1 MKKQLQRDFQH
12 IFWVGLS
19 TGGNALLSFIAGMLL
34 VRFLP
39 AAEYGLLSVA
49 TAVLLVVQEFVGRGI
64 NDGLVQLGTIH
75 AAGSAERTC
84 HIFKAGLL
92 LKCLSCIL
100 IMALLIGLPSG
111 VGRLLGF
118 NQLKASFPAL
128 AMAITGYGIWTYMLC
143 WLQAHMA
150 FGRFAIL
157 QPLSNIL
164 RTVCYL
170 AFIATVGLGWIPVLW
185 IIAASFWIAVGVTAP
200 PLWRALRSVP
210 LHGPSFNRAFFD
222 LWRCTR
228 WGILSAVAFVA
239 LTRMDIFA
247 LTHYASATDVALYN
261 AAWQVLIIIDLAT
274 VTIMTVMIPKVA
286 HCSTLHGFISWLGRT
301 LLMSGAAAILT
312 LPLVMCPQWY
322 IPMLFGD
329 QYTASIP
336 VIHILY
342 WGNILG
348 LMAFPLVGI
357 LYTRHAF
364 HVNAGLQVLLLA
376 VSIPVY
382 AMAAQHK
389 GIIGV
394 AWATLALRGANACLI
409 TGLAGYLL
417 KPERTFSPDQNS
429 DGALS
434 AKSTSEFS

>member
-1 MKKQLQRDFQH
+1 MKRQLQRDFQH

-34 VRFLP
+34 VRFMP
-39 AAEYGLLSVA
+39 AAEYGLLSAA
-49 TAVLLVVQEFVGRGI
+49 TAVMLVVQEFVGRGI
-64 NDGLVQLGTIH
+64 NDGLVRLGTVH

-92 LKCLSCIL
+92 LKSLSCIA
-100 IMALLIGLPSG
+100 IMTLLIGFPSG

-118 NQLKASFPAL
+118 NQLQASFPAL
-128 AMAITGYGIWTYMLC
+128 AVAIAGYGIWTYMLC
-143 WLQAHMA
+143 WFQAHMA
-150 FGRFAIL
+150 FGRFAAL
-157 QPLSNIL
+157 QPLSNLL
-164 RTVCYL
+164 RMVCYL
-170 AFIATVGLGWIPVLW
+170 ALIATIGLGWIPVLW

-200 PLWRALRSVP
+200 SLWRALRSIP
-210 LHGPSFNRAFFD
+210 LHRPEFNRAFFD

-239 LTRMDIFA
+239 LTRMDIFT
-247 LTHYASATDVALYN
+247 LTHYAGATDVAVYN

-286 HCSTLHGFISWLGRT
+286 HCSTPDGFVGWLGRT
-301 LLMSGAAAILT
+301 LLMSGVAAMLT
-312 LPLVMCPQWY
+312 LPLVICPQWY
-322 IPMLFGD
+322 VPVLFGVP
-329 QYTASIP
+329 YTASIP

-357 LYTRHAF
+357 LYARHAF
-364 HVNAGLQVLLLA
+364 HVNAGIQVLLLA
-376 VSIPVY
+376 VSIPIY
-382 AMAAQHK
+382 AIAAQRG

-409 TGLAGYLL
+409 IGLVVYLL
-417 KPERTFSPDQNS
+417 KLGRPPASNQHR
-429 DGALS
+429 DGTLC
-434 AKSTSEFS
+434 AKSTSETS